1 MYDDRHGSGKALPG
15 PVPDAGILIHVMAV
29 RGQTADDRNIDHTTE
44 DPMDKTMKA
53 AVARAFGKPLA
64 IEEVA
69 VPRPGAGELLV
80 KIEACGVCHT
90 DLHAVEGDWPVKPN
104 PPFIPGHEGVG
115 HVVAVGAGVT
125 HVKEGDRVG
134 IPWLYPPAAIAS
146 IAWAAGKR
154 CANSSRTPAIR
165 STAASPNIR
174 WPRPTT
180 WAAARQHRLRG
191 HRARAVR
198 RRHRVQGPEDDRH
211 APGNWVVISASA
223 GLATWRC
230 SMPAPW
236 A

>member
-104 PPFIPGHEGVG
+104 LRSF
-115 HVVAVGAGVT
+115 
-125 HVKEGDRVG
+125 
-134 IPWLYPPAAIAS
+134 PAMK
-146 IAWAAGKR
+146 AWAMW
-154 CANSSRTPAIR
+154 
-165 STAASPNIR
+165 
-174 WPRPTT
+174 WP
-180 WAAARQHRLRG
+180 
-191 HRARAVR
+191 
-198 RRHRVQGPEDDRH
+198 
-211 APGNWVVISASA
+211 
-223 GLATWRC
+223 
-230 SMPAPW
+230 
-236 A
+236 

>member
-134 IPWLYPPAAIAS
+134 IPCCTPPAAIAS

-165 STAASPNIR
+165 STAASPNMR

-180 WAAARQHRLRG
+180 WG
-191 HRARAVR
+191 CC
-198 RRHRVQGPEDDRH
+198 P
-211 APGNWVVISASA
+211 PTSASWTSRPCCA
-223 GLATWRC
+223 
-230 SMPAPW
+230 PASPCTR